1 LDLRIVVTL
10 PDASPHGQPPWWSTK
25 FSTGS
30 PLWCTWHHFR
40 LQPLWKTC
48 IRGSTAAFAWV
59 LVQDCVKT
67 ATDMPANGKTVE
79 KTTVTRVIPT
89 DFNSE
94 DRKLPDFWSYIESL
108 TAADWERHLL
118 YLYRRVSDTG
128 PMVPL
133 EKSSGFIT
141 MSNNVQV
148 AVGNKEEFE
157 FAIQQK
163 YGGGTYRLLLKK
175 GAERVGDH
183 RISIDGPPKAVQPGI
198 LVDNAPNVN
207 PVAHS
212 SNDVATTAMNLV
224 ANKEAEAVNVAIN
237 ALRGASEVVQR
248 FSSGNGG
255 GDDVTREFMRVM
267 IARAMN
273 PPDPM
278 DSIAKMLGIFQTL
291 MGALNPGAAQNP
303 VIQRI
308 MDSALDRLM
317 NPVSSGGSTS
327 TTTALV
333 QTLPAIASHV
343 KEALTEWRVGMEVQR
358 DVIMRSQPQQL
369 PAGSPPGAPSPTV
382 LQPPAPAAAK
392 APEGQQAMTVGPPLE
407 FIETKIVEILG
418 ETLGEPNGADIAGEE
433 VFMFLD
439 RMDPRITAHLIGLG
453 EAGLFELFQTR
464 PILKRATTNPP
475 RLQEFIRAFLK
486 YSKPEPSAPNGTA
499 TVKPN

>member
-1 LDLRIVVTL
+1 
-10 PDASPHGQPPWWSTK
+10 
-25 FSTGS
+25 
-30 PLWCTWHHFR
+30 
-40 LQPLWKTC
+40 
-48 IRGSTAAFAWV
+48 
-59 LVQDCVKT
+59 
-67 ATDMPANGKTVE
+67 MPANGKTVE

-237 ALRGASEVVQR
+237 AP
-248 FSSGNGG
+248 
-255 GDDVTREFMRVM
+255 
-267 IARAMN
+267 ARA
-273 PPDPM
+273 
-278 DSIAKMLGIFQTL
+278 
-291 MGALNPGAAQNP
+291 
-303 VIQRI
+303 
-308 MDSALDRLM
+308 
-317 NPVSSGGSTS
+317 
-327 TTTALV
+327 
-333 QTLPAIASHV
+333 
-343 KEALTEWRVGMEVQR
+343 
-358 DVIMRSQPQQL
+358 
-369 PAGSPPGAPSPTV
+369 
-382 LQPPAPAAAK
+382 
-392 APEGQQAMTVGPPLE
+392 
-407 FIETKIVEILG
+407 
-418 ETLGEPNGADIAGEE
+418 
-433 VFMFLD
+433 
-439 RMDPRITAHLIGLG
+439 
-453 EAGLFELFQTR
+453 
-464 PILKRATTNPP
+464 
-475 RLQEFIRAFLK
+475 
-486 YSKPEPSAPNGTA
+486 
-499 TVKPN
+499 